1 MSAKIRNYFEL
12 CKFFMH
18 FFEAVLKQKQQK
30 KSPASVLMIKWRKM
44 TEMVKTNHNLKFC

>member
-30 KSPASVLMIKWRKM
+30 KITSKRADD
-44 TEMVKTNHNLKFC
+44 